1 MEGMALK
8 KRWKAASIRVLLAF
22 VLVVSMLEMSLTS
35 ASAKNDEPT
44 VLAKAAIVID
54 ADSGKILYEKNANK
68 ALGIASMSKMM
79 TEFILLDK
87 IKAGEISWDDKY
99 NVSKYAYKV
108 SHDTA
113 LSNVALREDG
123 VYTVRELY
131 EAMAIYSAN
140 AATIALTEIM
150 AGSEKKFLPLMNKKA
165 KELGLKKYTFY
176 NATGLSNSQLQGMHP
191 KGTPKKGENKMP
203 AKEVAKLSYEL
214 LKEHPEVLDTASIL
228 KKTFAKGTKDAIPM
242 ENWNYML
249 KGGKYEYEGVDGLKT
264 GSTDYAG
271 QCFAAT
277 AKQGD
282 LRVITIV
289 MDAKEKNGDST
300 YKARFDAT
308 KVLLDYAFDNF
319 EKKTILA
326 KNATF
331 ADQKT
336 IEVKN
341 GKEKTVK
348 IQATEPIEMVVNKN
362 NTKAIKTELV
372 LEYPSISAPVKK
384 GAVVGHVK
392 VTGDKYGYINP
403 IELKSNVVTTTS
415 ATERG
420 WLSKGFTGLGDFFEN
435 VWNKVF

>member
-1 MEGMALK
+1 MEGMALE
-8 KRWKAASIRVLLAF
+8 KRWKAASMRVFMAC
-22 VLVVSMLEMSLTS
+22 VLVISMLTMSVTS
-35 ASAKNDEPT
+35 ASANGDEPN
-44 VLAKAAIVID
+44 VLAKAAIIID

-79 TEFILLDK
+79 TEYILLDK
-87 IKAGEISWDDKY
+87 IKAGEISWDDQY
-99 NVSKYAYKV
+99 NVSNYAYKI
-108 SHDTA
+108 SHDTE

-140 AATIALTEIM
+140 AATIALTEVM

-165 KELGLKKYTFY
+165 EELGLEKYTFY
-176 NATGLSNSQLQGMHP
+176 NATGLNNSQLQNMHP

-203 AKEVAKLSYEL
+203 AKEVAKLSYAL
-214 LKEHPEVLDTASIL
+214 LKEHPEVLETASVL

-249 KGGKYEYEGVDGLKT
+249 KGGKYEYNGVDGLKT

-277 AKQGD
+277 AKRGD
-282 LRVITIV
+282 MRVIAIV

-319 EKKTILA
+319 EKQTVLA
-326 KNATF
+326 KNTTF
-331 ADQKT
+331 KNQQT

-348 IQATEPIEMVVNKN
+348 IQATTPIEMVVNKN
-362 NTKAIKTELV
+362 NTRAIKPELV
-372 LEYPSISAPVKK
+372 LDYPSISAPVKK
-384 GAVVGHVK
+384 GIVVGHVEIS
-392 VTGDKYGYINP
+392 GDPYGYITP
-403 IELKSNVVTTTS
+403 TKLTSDVVTTTS
-415 ATERG
+415 ASERG

-435 VWNKVF
+435 VFNKVF